1 MLTEEQIEKYIYDI
15 VKGQDEFFLFVV
27 LTTAKRLEA
36 NSHIKSLNTMHSLEE
51 TFKATQDVNRIN
63 AELKKLK
70 ASQLTKLKKSLQ
82 LIAHRVFSE
91 SAGLFNDGTSVI
103 TQKPRINGEVTKI
116 INDALYSF
124 ASLVDNPVIVLDN
137 KVHTPEQAYRRTVQ
151 LALQTRQL
159 LGPMTSLRNATEPL
173 FNARLKYLTND
184 KDENG
189 KRIVADTRA
198 VRMNVLNSIKSVIQT
213 VTDLITRHTKPDGVE
228 LSAHAFPAPDHA
240 PAQGHQFSNEEFDKM
255 QSGLDFTDVTGRQY
269 TGFERQIGQWN
280 CRHYVKPIKIGKTK
294 PEYTQEEL
302 DNILANNERGY
313 TTKDGRHYTLYECT
327 QVQRGYERKIKEAR
341 EHYKLSKAL
350 GDTVNEKKYLAQS
363 RQYLQEYKLFS
374 KSCGIAFK
382 LGRTGT
388 KDT

>member
-1 MLTEEQIEKYIYDI
+1 M
-15 VKGQDEFFLFVV
+15 
-27 LTTAKRLEA
+27 
-36 NSHIKSLNTMHSLEE
+36 
-51 TFKATQDVNRIN
+51 
-63 AELKKLK
+63 
-70 ASQLTKLKKSLQ
+70 
-82 LIAHRVFSE
+82 
-91 SAGLFNDGTSVI
+91 
-103 TQKPRINGEVTKI
+103 
-116 INDALYSF
+116 
-124 ASLVDNPVIVLDN
+124 
-137 KVHTPEQAYRRTVQ
+137 
-151 LALQTRQL
+151 ALQTRQL